1 MYVKGLY
8 KPFGSSLK
16 SPMNRI
22 DFLLVLMELPKG
34 NGMPC
39 LEGVPL
45 EGKGRGGII
54 TPTFFSQKILSK
66 VLLQFL
72 PKIALS
78 NLSLY

>member
-1 MYVKGLY
+1 
-8 KPFGSSLK
+8 
-16 SPMNRI
+16 
-22 DFLLVLMELPKG
+22 MELPKG
-34 NGMPC
+34 NGIPC